1 MVSIWRG
8 SASILKIQVR
18 TAFVLL
24 AFAVALMPVAGAQT
38 RPVSTFTLL
47 YSFTGTSGA
56 YPLAGLVIDSNG
68 NLYGTTS
75 EGGAYGEGTVFKV
88 SASGSETVLHSFKGG
103 FSDGQFP
110 IASLVRDAAGTL
122 YGTTTRG
129 GLYGYGTV
137 FKVAKNGDESLLHSF
152 GKAASDGRYPS
163 AGLVFGLDGDLY
175 GTTQEGGASGFGT
188 IFKLTTSGDESV
200 VHSFAGNPSDG
211 QYPVQ
216 GLVVDAQ
223 GNFYGATELGGTF
236 NDGAVFKLDDEGNE
250 TVLLSLSGGPKGAYP
265 YGGVIVDSAG
275 NVYSTTAYGGNGI
288 GLVFVLDP
296 SGAETVLYTFSGQ
309 DGSFPSAGLIR
320 DAKGHLYGT
329 TEFGGAD
336 GAGVVFA
343 VNNAGKEV
351 VLHSFDGT
359 DGADLFS
366 TLVSDAAGN
375 LYGTATEGGPDNKGT
390 VFKLVP

>member
-1 MVSIWRG
+1 MRSIRPG
-8 SASILKIQVR
+8 LARISKIQLR
-18 TAFVLL
+18 TVLVVL
-24 AFAVALMPVAGAQT
+24 AFAIALVPVIGAQVK
-38 RPVSTFTLL
+38 PASTFTLL
-47 YSFTGTSGA
+47 YSFTGATGA
-56 YPLAGLVIDSNG
+56 YPLAGLVVDSSG

-88 SASGSETVLHSFKGG
+88 PAGGSEIVLHSFKGG

-110 IASLVRDAAGTL
+110 IASLVRDAQGTL

-137 FKVAKNGDESLLHSF
+137 FKVEENGDEALLYSF
-152 GKAASDGRYPS
+152 GKSGSDGRYPS

-188 IFKLTTSGDESV
+188 IFKLTTGGKETV
-200 VHSFAGNPSDG
+200 VHDFAGNPSDG

-216 GLVVDAQ
+216 GLVADEN
-223 GNFYGATELGGTF
+223 GNFYGATELGGDF
-236 NDGAVFKLDDEGNE
+236 NDGAVFKLDGEGDE
-250 TVLLSLSGGPKGAYP
+250 TVLLHLPGGRRGAYP
-265 YGGVIVDSAG
+265 FGGVVVDPAG
-275 NVYSTTAYGGNGI
+275 NVYCTTAYGGNGI
-288 GLVFVLDP
+288 GLVFMLDP
-296 SGAETVLYTFSGQ
+296 SGAETVLYTFSGP

-343 VNNAGKEV
+343 VSNTGKEV

-366 TLVSDAAGN
+366 SLVSDAAGN
-375 LYGTATEGGPDNKGT
+375 LYGTATEGGANGKGT

>member
-1 MVSIWRG
+1 MVSIWPG
-8 SASILKIQVR
+8 SASISKIQMR
-18 TAFVLL
+18 TVFVLV
-24 AFAVALMPVAGAQT
+24 AFAVALVPVAEAQAK
-38 RPVSTFTLL
+38 PAGTFTLL
-47 YSFTGTSGA
+47 YSFTGTTGA
-56 YPLAGLVIDSNG
+56 YPLAGLVLDSKG
-68 NLYGTTS
+68 SVYGTTS

-88 SASGSETVLHSFKGG
+88 SASGTETVLHSFKGG

-137 FKVAKNGDESLLHSF
+137 FKVAENGEENLLHNF
-152 GKAASDGRYPS
+152 GKTASDGRYPS

-188 IFKLTTSGDESV
+188 IFKLTTNGDESV
-200 VHSFAGNPSDG
+200 IHTFAGNPSDG

-216 GLVVDAQ
+216 GLVIDAA

-236 NDGAVFKLDDEGNE
+236 NDGTVFKLDAEGNE
-250 TVLLSLSGGPKGAYP
+250 TVLLGLPGGRKGAYP

-288 GLVFVLDP
+288 GLVFVLEP
-296 SGAETVLYTFSGQ
+296 SGTETVLYTFSGP

-320 DAKGHLYGT
+320 DSKGHLYGT

-351 VLHSFDGT
+351 VLHSFNAT

-366 TLVSDAAGN
+366 SLVSDAAGN
-375 LYGTATEGGPDNKGT
+375 LYGTATEGGADNKGT
-390 VFKLVP
+390 VFKLTP